1 MPDSKENKDSK
12 YLMYLKANTLYEW
25 KMSKYLQQ
33 MSLGDWLIKKK
44 RFDVYKMQNRS
55 KYGYTSEVDLEYLE
69 DLHKNHNN

>member
-1 MPDSKENKDSK
+1 MNGKCQNIC
-12 YLMYLKANTLYEW
+12 
-25 KMSKYLQQ
+25 QQ
-33 MSLGDWLIKKK
+33 MSLSDWLIKKK

>member
-1 MPDSKENKDSK
+1 MNGKCQNIC
-12 YLMYLKANTLYEW
+12 
-25 KMSKYLQQ
+25 QQ

-44 RFDVYKMQNRS
+44 RFDVYKMKNRS